1 MTRIDESGEAT
12 HPSFESE
19 ERRTKGDAFVE
30 AVRTGT
36 EPPATV
42 RHALAVTAVT
52 EAAYE
57 SARTGERV
65 AVDVE

>member
-1 MTRIDESGEAT
+1 
-12 HPSFESE
+12 
-19 ERRTKGDAFVE
+19 VE

-36 EPPATV
+36 EPLATV

-52 EAAYE
+52 EAADE
-57 SARTGERV
+57 SARIGERV